1 MKCESKKPQW
11 KEKDTKK
18 LEERKKGKNG
28 KKRKTTNQKRQEE
41 SKWDLKKWKEKKRAE
56 GTEKIKGKEQWTKG
70 ISQDKENFKSVHSPT
85 VRITDSS
92 KFASPS

>member
-1 MKCESKKPQW
+1 MERRERQV
-11 KEKDTKK
+11 TKK
-18 LEERKKGKNG
+18 DKKKAN
-28 KKRKTTNQKRQEE
+28 RI
-41 SKWDLKKWKEKKRAE
+41 KKWKEKKRAE